1 MYQLFNLTPTVA
13 SPVALSPRWLSI
25 RDGLRRNL
33 VTAISYYRTNP
44 TVVKGDHL
52 LVKLLNAIN
61 VPYSLP
67 AERYVDVVSA
77 KSEDLSMVFKLTSA
91 RYKGQA
97 FTPGPFYGPRVAEL
111 IISHQESFNPWEA
124 EARWP
129 ELSPVRVLRHPV
141 TNLGLQL
148 PDGVE
153 RNSESGFSVVAVNI
167 PLLALQHRTWLL
179 AEAARVA
186 ETGESPKTTAHFLR
200 QYVIPNMLV
209 SHLDYLI
216 FNRTDYLTKDLP
228 LGHALTKH
236 SFAMIDYAPRLD
248 PVLLELIRYLRSST
262 RTWGGM
268 LDTIPGVTRRNLAR
282 TLELPRIPRTRQV
295 EWALAVAR
303 LPALDWLMSVSKIA
317 PRTRNG
323 AEVNRLL
330 RRLKAYE
337 NEAIWNQ
344 SLSGGAKLIVM
355 DELTAVK
362 EKASRT

>member
-1 MYQLFNLTPTVA
+1 MYQLFNLTPAAA
-13 SPVALSPRWLSI
+13 SPVVLSPRWLSI

-33 VTAISYYRTNP
+33 VTSISYYRTNP
-44 TVVKGDHL
+44 TIVKSDHL
-52 LVKLLNAIN
+52 LVKLLNAVN

-77 KSEDLSMVFKLTSA
+77 RSEDLSMFFKLTSA

-111 IISHQESFNPWEA
+111 IISHQEAFNPWEA
-124 EARWP
+124 EARWR

-141 TNLGLQL
+141 SNFGLQL
-148 PDGVE
+148 PDGVD
-153 RNSESGFSVVAVNI
+153 RNSESGMSVVAINI

-179 AEAARVA
+179 EEAARVA
-186 ETGESPKTTAHFLR
+186 VTGESPKSTAHFLR

-216 FNRTDYLTKDLP
+216 FNRMDCITKGLP
-228 LGHALTKH
+228 FGQALTKH
-236 SFAMIDYAPRLD
+236 SFAMIDYTPRLD
-248 PVLLELIRYLRSST
+248 PVLAQLVGYLQTST
-262 RTWGGM
+262 RSWSGM
-268 LDTIPGVTRRNLAR
+268 LETIPGVTRKNLASI
-282 TLELPRIPRTRQV
+282 LELPKIPRTRQV
-295 EWALAVAR
+295 EWALAVSR
-303 LPALDWLMSVSKIA
+303 LPALDWLMSVTKIA

-323 AEVNRLL
+323 TEVNRLL

-337 NEAIWNQ
+337 NEAIWDQ
-344 SLSGGAKLIVM
+344 SLRGPGRLIVGE
-355 DELTAVK
+355 ELAAVK